1 MLIISFFKV
10 SHFDRVRVKMAAA
23 SLSSYLP
30 IHKVLQDHTRL
41 SQRVRHMHCHLS
53 KTTFVQG
60 QKWRSVARQNGLG
73 ISLRGKPSVRSGQ
86 AFIWAGMLSGRRRDL
101 FGQGIDYRACRTKP
115 LTLAI
120 LLICFASVL
129 CIYTPKVWTLEHWVG
144 RGWAGM
150 PPIQA
155 RFLPA
160 VEAVLGPQRRWAA

>member
-1 MLIISFFKV
+1 
-10 SHFDRVRVKMAAA
+10 MAAA

-30 IHKVLQDHTRL
+30 IHKVPQDHTRL

-60 QKWRSVARQNGLG
+60 QNWHSVARQSGLG
-73 ISLRGKPSVRSGQ
+73 LSLRAKPSVRSGR

-101 FGQGIDYRACRTKP
+101 LGQGIGYRACRTKP

-129 CIYTPKVWTLEHWVG
+129 CLYAPKVRALECWVG

-150 PPIQA
+150 LPIQA

-160 VEAVLGPQRRWAA
+160 AEAVLGPQRRWAASESKWLSAAHLCSPP